1 MLPKG
6 IHKNLQL
13 INKKL
18 YFHGR
23 HNMLDVELNSEAS
36 DSILICIHIM
46 TDTEVQ
52 ALDLKASL
60 SEFFGFTKFKGQQE
74 EIIRSIMTK
83 EDTFVIMPTGGG
95 KSMCYQLPALMTEGS
110 ALIISPLIALMKN
123 QVDAIRGFSEEDSVA
138 HFLNSS
144 LTRGQA
150 AQVKEDLLAG
160 KTKMLYVAPETLT
173 KEENVLFFKQL
184 NISFVAVDEAHCI
197 SEWGHD
203 FRPEYRRI
211 RSIIEA
217 LGDNIPIIALTATA
231 TPKVR
236 SDIIKNLSMEDT
248 HVYISSFNRDNL
260 FYEIRPKINKENAIK
275 NIVQIIKGMPGQSG
289 IIYVQSRKATEE
301 IARVLNVNDIVAAP
315 YHAGLDSKTRSR
327 VQDAF
332 LMEDIDVICATIAF
346 GMGIDKPDVR
356 FVIHFDMPKSIENY
370 YQETGRA
377 GRDGLDGRCVA
388 FYSHKD
394 IVRLEKFLRDKP
406 VAEREMG
413 AQLLEEMIAYAE
425 SSACRRKFLLHYFGE
440 TYDSDNCN
448 KMCDNCKNPKEKIDA
463 KDEVL
468 LVLQAIEILKENFTI
483 KPIVDFISGHQSKEM
498 KDFEFVK
505 LDLFAK
511 GAGREEHFWH
521 SVIRQCLLHDLIYK
535 EVERYGILRIYE
547 KGQAF
552 LDSPRNVQISINH
565 NYDDGSREENT
576 STRSTALDIV
586 LLGTLKDLRKR
597 IAHQKNVPPYVVFQD
612 PSLEDMA
619 NQYPISLEDML
630 KITGVSKG
638 KSDKY
643 GKPFIELIKQYVEE
657 HDIDRPTDFV
667 MKQVA
672 NKSRAKIAIIQ
683 AVDKKIN
690 LEEIAVSNKMSME
703 DLLDEMDMIV
713 SSGTRL
719 NIDYYLEDQIDE
731 GVREDIYDYFME
743 AESDSVEAAFA
754 ELEEDDINREEIK
767 LLRIK
772 FLSEMAN

>member
-1 MLPKG
+1 M
-6 IHKNLQL
+6 
-13 INKKL
+13 
-18 YFHGR
+18 
-23 HNMLDVELNSEAS
+23 
-36 DSILICIHIM
+36 M
-46 TDTEVQ
+46 TDTEVESI
-52 ALDLKASL
+52 DLKKSL
-60 SEFFGFTKFKGQQE
+60 SDFFGFDKFKGPQE
-74 EIIRSIMTK
+74 EIIRSILTR

-95 KSMCYQLPALMTEGS
+95 KSMCYQLPALLSEGS

-123 QVDAIRGFSEEDSVA
+123 QVDSIRGFSEEDHVA

-150 AQVKEDLLAG
+150 AQVKEDLVDG
-160 KTKMLYVAPETLT
+160 KTKLLYVAPETLT
-173 KEENVLFFKQL
+173 KDENVQFFKQL

-236 SDIIKNLSMEDT
+236 SDIIKNLNMEDT
-248 HVYISSFNRDNL
+248 NVYISSFNRDNL
-260 FYEIRPKINKENAIK
+260 FYEVRPKINKTNAIK

-301 IARVLNVNDIVAAP
+301 IAKVLNVNDIVAAP
-315 YHAGLDSKTRSR
+315 YHAGLDSKTRSS

-356 FVIHFDMPKSIENY
+356 FVIHYDMPKSIENY

-440 TYDSDNCN
+440 QYDSDDCN
-448 KMCDNCKNPKEKIDA
+448 NMCDNCKNPKEKIDA
-463 KDEVL
+463 KKEVL
-468 LVLQAIEILKENFTI
+468 LVLQSIEVLKENFTI
-483 KPIVDFISGHQSKEM
+483 KPIVDFIIGRQSKEM
-498 KDFEFVK
+498 KDFEFNK
-505 LDLFAK
+505 LALFGNGK
-511 GAGREEHFWH
+511 DKEEHFWH
-521 SVIRQCLLHDLIYK
+521 SVIRQCLLHNFIYK
-535 EVERYGILRIYE
+535 EVERYGVLRLAEQGI
-547 KGQAF
+547 AF
-552 LDSPRNVQISINH
+552 LKKPRDVKISINH
-565 NYDDGSREENT
+565 NYSVGDLAQVQGGSK
-576 STRSTALDIV
+576 STALDTV
-586 LLGTLKDLRKR
+586 LLKMLKDLRRR
-597 IAHQKNVPPYVVFQD
+597 IAHEKKVPPYVVFQD

-619 NQYPISLEDML
+619 NQYPISMDDML
-630 KITGVSKG
+630 KVSGVSKG
-638 KSDKY
+638 KAEKY
-643 GKPFIELIKQYVEE
+643 AKAFIALIADYVEE
-657 HDIDRPTDFV
+657 NEIERPTDFV

-672 NKSRAKIAIIQ
+672 NKSRVKISIIQ
-683 AVDKKIN
+683 AIDKKIS
-690 LEEIAVSNKMSME
+690 LDEIATSNSMSME
-703 DLLDEMDMIV
+703 DFLDEMDMIV
-713 SSGTRL
+713 SSGTKV
-719 NIDYYLEDQIDE
+719 NIDYYLEDAIDE

-743 AESDSVEAAFA
+743 AESDSVEDAFA
-754 ELEEDDINREEIK
+754 ELGEDDITREEIK
-767 LLRIK
+767 LVRLK